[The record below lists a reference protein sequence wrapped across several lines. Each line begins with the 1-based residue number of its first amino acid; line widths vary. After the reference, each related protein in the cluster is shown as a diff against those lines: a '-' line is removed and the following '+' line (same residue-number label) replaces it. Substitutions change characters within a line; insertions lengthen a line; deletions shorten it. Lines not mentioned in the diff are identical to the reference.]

1 VAQGPE
7 RVAQSLIWGIA
18 SHLAGGYVSEML
30 QIQLAVGNMMK
41 TIILGGALLALA
53 CGSAHAASNL
63 VTNGDFSSGV
73 SGFTSGYTYSPGYGW
88 PEGSY
93 DVTTDPN
100 LNHPL
105 WASFGDHTTGAG
117 EMLVLNGSPIAD
129 TSAWSQTI
137 SVTGGKTY
145 DFTVWV
151 ASSYP
156 TSPATLNL
164 SVNGTQV
171 GSTFTASTTTGLWQ
185 QFSGDFTA
193 SSNSAALSIIDT
205 NLTRSGN
212 DFALDDIS
220 VSAVPEPGVW
230 VMMLGGMAILG
241 AMLRMGHALRR
252 EREVAG
258 IATA

>member
-1 VAQGPE
+1 
-7 RVAQSLIWGIA
+7 
-18 SHLAGGYVSEML
+18 ML
-30 QIQLAVGNMMK
+30 QMPLAVGDMMK
-41 TIILGGALLALA
+41 TVILGGALLALA
-53 CGSAHAASNL
+53 CGSAHAATNL
-63 VTNGDFSSGV
+63 VTNGDFSAGV

-88 PEGSY
+88 PEGTY
-93 DVTTDPN
+93 DVTTDPH

-105 WASFGDHTTGAG
+105 WSSFGDHTTGSG
-117 EMLVLNGSPIAD
+117 EMLVLNGSPDAD

-137 SVTGGKTY
+137 SVTSGKTY
-145 DFTVWV
+145 DFTAWV

-156 TSPATLNL
+156 TSPATLSF

-185 QFSGDFTA
+185 EFSGDFTA

-241 AMLRMGHALRR
+241 AMFRMGHALRR